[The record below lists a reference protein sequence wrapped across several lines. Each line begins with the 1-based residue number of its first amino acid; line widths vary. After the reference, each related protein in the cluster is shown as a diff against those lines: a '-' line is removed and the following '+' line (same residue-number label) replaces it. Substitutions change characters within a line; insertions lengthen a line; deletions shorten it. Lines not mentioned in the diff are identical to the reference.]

1 MNFNIRTHTCGEL
14 REENV
19 GERVVLNGW
28 VDRRRDLGGL
38 IFIWLRDRYGITQI
52 VFSQRD
58 ASAEQETNKDA
69 YELAKKLRSEFVIS
83 VEGIVRRRPEDAVN
97 KELETGSVDILADK
111 LIILNE
117 AETPPFAIKDDTDA
131 FEDLRLKYRYLDLRR
146 PALQK
151 ILLLRHSMYQLVRK
165 YFDENNFVEV
175 ETPVLMK
182 STPEGARDYLV
193 PSRVH
198 KGKFYALPQSP
209 QQYKQL
215 LMVSG
220 FDRYFQIVKCF
231 RDEDLRAD
239 RQPEFTQI
247 DVEMSFITQEQV
259 FSIVEGLMKLLFK
272 EIWNIDL
279 ALPIPRLSYE
289 EAMMKYGS
297 DKPDLRFGMEL
308 HNLNDVF
315 SQSEFKV
322 FSEALKME
330 DVKWK
335 MEDGK
340 DDLKNNI
347 NHQPSTISHKKGIV
361 VGLVAPG
368 CASFSRNQI
377 DGLTNFVKG
386 LGAKGLVWLKVQ
398 ESGVDSPT
406 AKFLNEK
413 EINSLI
419 QTTDSKPNDLILIL
433 AGERKSILS
442 QMGALR
448 LELAK
453 RLELINPETPPSLLW
468 VTEFPLFEY
477 DEETKR
483 FYAMHHPF
491 TSPRLEEADLLEKDP
506 GKIKAQAYDLVLNGN
521 EIAGGS
527 IRIHN
532 SELQAR
538 MFKALGISD
547 EEAQQKFGFL
557 INAFKYGA
565 PPHGGIAFGFDRM
578 VMLFAGVDS
587 IRDTIAFPKTASAM
601 SLMDE
606 CPSPVS
612 EEQLNELHIKL
623 L

>member
-1 MNFNIRTHTCGEL
+1 MKFHIRTHTCGEL
-14 REENV
+14 REKNI
-19 GERVVLNGW
+19 GERVILNGW

-38 IFIWLRDRYGITQI
+38 IFIWLRDRYGIIQV
-52 VFSQRD
+52 VFQ
-58 ASAEQETNKDA
+58 QEANKDA
-69 YELAKKLRSEFVIS
+69 YETAKKLRSEFVIS
-83 VEGIVRRRPEDAVN
+83 VEGTVRKRPEDAVN
-97 KELETGSVDILADK
+97 KDMETGSVDVLADK

-117 AETPPFAIKDDTDA
+117 AETPPFAIKDETDA

-151 ILLLRHSMYQLVRK
+151 VLLLRHRMYQLVRK
-165 YFDENNFVEV
+165 YFDENKFAEI

-247 DVEMSFITQEQV
+247 DVEMSFITQEQI
-259 FSIVEGLMKLLFK
+259 FSIVEGLMKLLFR
-272 EIWNIDL
+272 EVWDIDL
-279 ALPIPRLSYE
+279 TIPIKQLSYE
-289 EAMMKYGS
+289 EAITKYGS

-308 HNLNDVF
+308 HSLNDVF
-315 SQSEFKV
+315 SNSEFKV
-322 FSEALKME
+322 FREVLDS
-330 DVKWK
+330 
-335 MEDGK
+335 
-340 DDLKNNI
+340 
-347 NHQPSTISHKKGIV
+347 KGIV
-361 VGLVAPG
+361 TGLVAPG

-386 LGAKGLVWLKVQ
+386 LGAKGLVWFKVQ
-398 ESGVDSPT
+398 EAGIDSPT
-406 AKFLNEK
+406 AKFLNDEERK
-413 EINSLI
+413 SLI
-419 QTTDSKPNDLILIL
+419 STLGAKPNDLILIL
-433 AGERKSILS
+433 AGERSSTLS

-453 RLELINPETPPSLLW
+453 KLELIKPETPPALLW
-468 VTEFPLFEY
+468 VIDFPLFEY

-491 TSPRLEEADLLEKDP
+491 TSPRIEEVDLLEKDP
-506 GKIKAQAYDLVLNGN
+506 GKIKAQAYDLVLNGS

-532 SELQAR
+532 SELQSR
-538 MFKALGISD
+538 MFKALGISE

-557 INAFKYGA
+557 MNAFKYGA

-587 IRDTIAFPKTASAM
+587 IRDTIAFPKTASAV

-612 EEQLNELHIKL
+612 EEQLKELHIKL

>member
-1 MNFNIRTHTCGEL
+1 MKFNIRTHTCGEL
-14 REENV
+14 RVQNI
-19 GERVVLNGW
+19 GEKVILNGW

-52 VFSQRD
+52 VFEPD
-58 ASAEQETNKDA
+58 TNKDA

-83 VEGIVRRRPEDAVN
+83 VEGKVRKRPEDAVN
-97 KELETGSVDILADK
+97 KELETGVVDVLADK
-111 LIILNE
+111 LLLLNE
-117 AETPPFAIKDDTDA
+117 AETPPFAIKDETDA

-151 ILLLRHSMYQLVRK
+151 VLLLRHRMYQLVRK
-165 YFDENNFVEV
+165 YFDEKNFVEV

-193 PSRVH
+193 PSRIH

-247 DVEMSFITQEQV
+247 DVEMSFITQEQI
-259 FSIVEGLMKLLFK
+259 FNIVEELMKLLFK
-272 EIWNIDL
+272 EVWNIEL
-279 ALPIPRLSYE
+279 TIPIKQISYE
-289 EAMMKYGS
+289 EAMAIYGS
-297 DKPDLRFGMEL
+297 DKPDLRFGMEI
-308 HNLNDVF
+308 HTLNEVF
-315 SQSEFKV
+315 RNSEFKV
-322 FSEALKME
+322 FREAV
-330 DVKWK
+330 D
-335 MEDGK
+335 
-340 DDLKNNI
+340 
-347 NHQPSTISHKKGIV
+347 SKGIV
-361 VGLVAPG
+361 CGLVAKS

-377 DGLTNFVKG
+377 DGLTNFVKN
-386 LGAKGLVWLKVQ
+386 LGAKGLVWFKVQ
-398 ESGVDSPT
+398 ESGIDSPT
-406 AKFLNEK
+406 AKFLSEEEK
-413 EINSLI
+413 KNLVSALEA
-419 QTTDSKPNDLILIL
+419 KPNDLILIL
-433 AGERKSILS
+433 AGNKNSTLN
-442 QMGALR
+442 QMGSLR

-453 RLELINPETPPSLLW
+453 RLELIKPETLPSLLW

-491 TSPRLEEADLLEKDP
+491 TSPRLEEGDLLEKDP
-506 GKIKAQAYDLVLNGN
+506 GSIKALAYDLVLNGS

-532 SELQAR
+532 SELQSR

-557 INAFKYGA
+557 MNAFKYGA

-587 IRDTIAFPKTASAM
+587 IRDTIAFPKTASAV

-606 CPSPVS
+606 CPSVVS
-612 EEQLNELHIKL
+612 EEQLKELHLKIKD
-623 L
+623 